1 MARPSLGAAAKS
13 RVVAIRITPAE
24 EEALARR
31 YGSAPRGVRAIV
43 SAALNSRSTV
53 RDTKEQES

>member
-24 EEALARR
+24 EKALGQW

-43 SAALNSRSTV
+43 SAALNSRSTANETE
-53 RDTKEQES
+53 DEES